1 MNNLKNCWNIPLVV
15 RLWIDRKY
23 LQQILPRYV
32 AYKSCFFFNLK
43 NYRCSGFNI
52 WDYNNNVVNKLSIIK
67 SNLWDRTCGLVS
79 GFGTSGIILTL
90 LQILTPAVLLLLP
103 TSSPSS
109 SRFSRLFFLPWTKFQ
124 ISPCFS
130 FYLFYFF
137 LVLFLSAKIR
147 ATFQNI

>member
-23 LQQILPRYV
+23 LQQILPHYV
-32 AYKSCFFFNLK
+32 TYESCFFFNLK
-43 NYRCSGFNI
+43 NYRCSRFNT

-90 LQILTPAVLLLLP
+90 LQILTPAVLFLLP